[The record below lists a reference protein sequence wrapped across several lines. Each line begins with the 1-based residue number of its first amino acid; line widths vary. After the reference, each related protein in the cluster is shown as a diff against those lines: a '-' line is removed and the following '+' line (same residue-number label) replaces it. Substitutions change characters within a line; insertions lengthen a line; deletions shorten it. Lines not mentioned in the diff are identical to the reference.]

1 MKPDRRTFLRLAG
14 GAAAALSAAD
24 LFGTA
29 SPSAQS
35 TARTPEGALLSM
47 ADVALSTARKLG
59 ASYADIR
66 INRYRD
72 RTVSLLSTPEAG
84 TGRINHVPSALE
96 TGAFG
101 FGVRVLCDGTWGFAA
116 SPRVTRDEIAAV
128 TGRAVALA
136 RAHARLQRR
145 PVQLAPTPSHVNRW
159 ATPFVTDPFGVEIG
173 AQLTLLQDINTTIKS
188 VRDVF
193 SATSVCVVHS
203 EDRFFAS
210 SEGTQVQQYVLHTYG
225 LSTARARDATAGVSR
240 SRSYVPPPNAGGW
253 ENIERAAFA
262 SEARRIGE
270 EVVEHLTAPAV
281 EPGEKSLVLMPGNLA
296 LTIHET
302 IGHSTELDRTLGLE
316 ASYAGTSFLSRDQM
330 GRFRIGSDLM
340 HIVGDRTMEGGL
352 ATVGYDDDGVKA
364 REFDIVRSGTF
375 VQFQTTRELA
385 AAIGQKESMGCC
397 QADSF
402 SSVQFQR
409 MPNVSLKPGP
419 HRTTPEDLIARVD
432 DGLLM
437 DGRALYS
444 IDQQRYNFQFSA
456 DACWEIKGGKK
467 GRMVSR
473 AAYQGRTPDFW
484 AGYLGSADERFW
496 RKEGFP
502 ADGKGEPPQN
512 GMVTH
517 ACAPS
522 LFEKVS
528 VIRTS

>member
-1 MKPDRRTFLRLAG
+1 MRSDRRTFLKLAG
-14 GAAAALSAAD
+14 GAAAALSGGE
-24 LFGTA
+24 LFGDAAATA
-29 SPSAQS
+29 Q
-35 TARTPEGALLSM
+35 TAARAPEAALVAL

-59 ASYADIR
+59 TSYADIR

-84 TGRINHVPSALE
+84 TGRINHVPAALE

-101 FGVRVLCDGTWGFAA
+101 FGVRVLHQGTWGFAA
-116 SPRVTRDEIAAV
+116 SPRVTRDEVAAV
-128 TGRAVALA
+128 TARAVALA
-136 RAHARLQRR
+136 RAHATLQRR
-145 PVQLAPTPSHVNRW
+145 PVDLAPTPPHVDRW
-159 ATPFVTDPFGVEIG
+159 STAFVTDPFGIEIG
-173 AQLTLLQDINTTIKS
+173 AQLALLQRINSEIKS

-193 SATSVCVVHS
+193 SATSLCVAHS
-203 EDRFFAS
+203 EDRFLAT
-210 SEGTQVQQYVLHTYG
+210 SEGTRVQQYVLHTYG
-225 LSTARARDATAGVSR
+225 LSTARARDAKAGVSR

-253 ENIERAAFA
+253 ENIERAGFLD
-262 SEARRIGE
+262 EARRIGE
-270 EVVEHLTAPAV
+270 EVVEHLAAPAV

-302 IGHSTELDRTLGLE
+302 IGHSTELDRAIGFE
-316 ASYAGTSFLSRDQM
+316 ASYAGTSFLTRDLM

-340 HIVGDRTMEGGL
+340 HIVGDRTLPGGL

-364 REFDIVRSGTF
+364 REFDIVRGGTF

-385 AAIGQKESMGCC
+385 SEVGQKESMGCC

-409 MPNVSLKPGP
+409 MPNVSLKPGETG
-419 HRTTPEDLIARVD
+419 TTTGDLISRVD

-467 GRMVSR
+467 GRMISR
-473 AAYQGRTPDFW
+473 AAYHGRTPDFW
-484 AGYLGSADERFW
+484 AGYLGSADERHW

>member
-1 MKPDRRTFLRLAG
+1 MKPTRRTFLRLAG
-14 GAAAALSAAD
+14 GAAAAASAD
-24 LFGTA
+24 RLFG
-29 SPSAQS
+29 SVDPLAQAA
-35 TARTPEGALLSM
+35 ARAPQVELMTLADAAL
-47 ADVALSTARKLG
+47 AVARQLG

-72 RTVSLLSTPEAG
+72 RTVSLLSTPGG
-84 TGRINHVPSALE
+84 TGNTNHVPSVLE
-96 TGAFG
+96 TGSFG
-101 FGVRVLCDGTWGFAA
+101 VGVRVLHEGTWGFAA
-116 SPRVTRDEIAAV
+116 SPLVTRDEISAV
-128 TGRAVALA
+128 TGRAVSLA
-136 RAHARLQRR
+136 RAHARLQSRAVR
-145 PVQLAPTPSHVNRW
+145 LAPTPVHVDRW
-159 ATPFVTDPFGVEIG
+159 STPFVTDPFSIEIG
-173 AQLTLLQDINTTIKS
+173 AQLALLERVNLEIKS

-193 SATSVCVVHS
+193 SATSLCVAHA

-210 SEGTQVQQYVLHTYG
+210 SEGTKVQQYVLHTYG
-225 LSTARARDATAGVSR
+225 LSTARARDARAGVSR
-240 SRSYVPPPNAGGW
+240 TRSYVPPPNAGGW
-253 ENIERAAFA
+253 ENIERAAFMN
-262 SEARRIGE
+262 EARRIGE
-270 EVVEHLTAPAV
+270 EVVEHLTAPPV
-281 EPGEKSLVLMPGNLA
+281 DPGEKTLVLMPGNLA

-302 IGHSTELDRTLGLE
+302 IGHSTELDRAVGLE
-316 ASYAGTSFLSRDQM
+316 ASYAGTSFLTRDRM
-330 GRFRIGSDLM
+330 GAFRIGSDLM
-340 HIVGDRTMEGGL
+340 HIVGDRTLEGGL
-352 ATVGYDDDGVKA
+352 ATVAYDDDGVKA
-364 REFDIVRSGTF
+364 RAFDIVRAGQF

-385 AAIGQKESMGCC
+385 AEIGQQESMGCC
-397 QADSF
+397 QADSY

-409 MPNVSLKPGP
+409 MPNVSLKAGAVG
-419 HRTTPEDLIARVD
+419 TTAEDLIARVD

-456 DACWEIKGGKK
+456 DACWEIKNGKR

-484 AGYLGSADERFW
+484 AGYLGSADERYW

-522 LFEKVS
+522 LFQKVS